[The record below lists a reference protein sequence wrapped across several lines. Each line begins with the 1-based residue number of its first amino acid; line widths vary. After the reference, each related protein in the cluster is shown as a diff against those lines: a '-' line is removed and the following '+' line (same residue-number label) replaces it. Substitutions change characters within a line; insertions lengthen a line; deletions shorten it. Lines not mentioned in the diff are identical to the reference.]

1 MWFGDDKSK
10 LEQVLEQAQN
20 LSTMNHLSTIY
31 DYNTRQGFI
40 ELQEN
45 YIKGRFRDG
54 SWKYDIDAYEAAKQ
68 AHKVFFGDKYT
79 LETGNRI
86 NFSVN
91 TQLYDR
97 YDIDPDLALNGAN
110 LIIGT
115 MDQMNSE
122 GNQFEW
128 GIFKS
133 IGEDFQKA
141 MPEEALKKAE
151 SKLEG
156 IRLMHGQDTAE
167 FLEREI
173 TQDIIEGNAENLYR
187 SLIHSSDGQGYQ
199 IGIFYVPEGFSKK
212 DAMLIGAMLDG
223 NKYKRISEE
232 ELFAASIED
241 HLYDYVSEGWSVG
254 STHFEIDHEEVKRL
268 HKYGLNIDENQEGH
282 WKRDRVSGWELIRV
296 FQDMG
301 ELEFRWAIK
310 PLHDLL
316 EKKAVQKFGKNYNS
330 ETQHL
335 TESETREVLEIYMDR
350 FDRFYK
356 STYIPDAIR
365 PFVRNIQNSLDV
377 GGWSEKE
384 WK

>member
-31 DYNTRQGFI
+31 DYDTRQGFI

-68 AHKVFFGDKYT
+68 AHEVIFSDMYT

-133 IGEDFQKA
+133 IGEDYQKA

-187 SLIHSSDGQGYQ
+187 SLIHSSDGEGYQ
-199 IGIFYVPEGFSKK
+199 IGIFYVPEGNSKK
-212 DAMLIGAMLDG
+212 EAMLIGAMLDG

-232 ELFAASIED
+232 ELFAASTEQ
-241 HLYDYVSEGWSVG
+241 HLYDFV
-254 STHFEIDHEEVKRL
+254 TDINFEIDHNDIKRL
-268 HKYGLNIDENQEGH
+268 YKDGLNIDENQEGY
-282 WKRDRVSGWELIRV
+282 WKTKRVSEWGFIRA

-301 ELEFRWAIK
+301 EMEFKWTIK

-316 EKKAVQKFGKNYNS
+316 EKKAIQKFGKNYNR
-330 ETQHL
+330 EKENL
-335 TESETREVLEIYMDR
+335 TENETREVLEVYMDR

-365 PFVRNIQNSLDV
+365 PFVRNIQNSLAV
-377 GGWSEKE
+377 GGWSERE
-384 WK
+384 WQ

>member
-1 MWFGDDKSK
+1 MFFDEDKSK
-10 LEQVLEQAQN
+10 LEQVLEQAKN
-20 LSTMNHLSTIY
+20 LSSMNHLSTIY
-31 DYNTRQGFI
+31 DYDTRQGFI

-45 YIKGRFRDG
+45 YIKGRFRDDTWG
-54 SWKYDIDAYEAAKQ
+54 YDTDAYDAAKQ
-68 AHKVFFGDKYT
+68 AHKYIFGDMYT
-79 LETGNRI
+79 LDTGNKI

-97 YDIDPDLALNGAN
+97 YEIDPDLALNGAN

-141 MPEEALKKAE
+141 MPEEALKKAK

-156 IRLMHGQDTAE
+156 IRLMHGQNTAE

-187 SLIHSSDGQGYQ
+187 SIIHSSDGDGYQ
-199 IGIFYVPEGFSKK
+199 IGIFYVPEGNSKK
-212 DAMLIGAMLDG
+212 EAILIGAMLDG

-232 ELFAASIED
+232 ELFAASTEQ
-241 HLYDYVSEGWSVG
+241 HLYDFV
-254 STHFEIDHEEVKRL
+254 TDINFEIDHNDIKRL
-268 HKYGLNIDENQEGH
+268 YKDGLNIDENQEGY
-282 WKRDRVSGWELIRV
+282 WKTNRVSEWGFIRA

-301 ELEFRWAIK
+301 EMEFRWTIK

-316 EKKAVQKFGKNYNS
+316 EKKAIQKFGKNYNR
-330 ETQHL
+330 EKEHL
-335 TESETREVLEIYMDR
+335 TENETREVLEVYMDR

-356 STYIPDAIR
+356 SKYIPDAIR
-365 PFVRNIQNSLDV
+365 PFVRNIQNSLAV
-377 GGWSEKE
+377 GGWSERE
-384 WK
+384 WQ